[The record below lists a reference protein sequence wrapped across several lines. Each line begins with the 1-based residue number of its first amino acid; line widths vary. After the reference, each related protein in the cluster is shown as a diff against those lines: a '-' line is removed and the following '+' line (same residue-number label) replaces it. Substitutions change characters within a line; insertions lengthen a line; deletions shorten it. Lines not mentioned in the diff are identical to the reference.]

1 MILLFSGHFP
11 FNQDVLPEKY
21 VIFLGLAFGL
31 SAESNLPL
39 IFFFFLNCSFEGKS
53 GLYCFTVCCSA
64 THANGHPS
72 KAHYISNMLYNNYG
86 TKMLLNEKVTVFW
99 MRKQTL
105 REKHS
110 GFRFFTILKSPAS
123 YSISVTVTPMPT
135 GTTFH

>member
-1 MILLFSGHFP
+1 MQPVSTRNLYSKGATFLKSYPFDGGSQKCKATPNLILLFSGNFP

-86 TKMLLNEKVTVFW
+86 TKMLLNEKVTVF
-99 MRKQTL
+99 
-105 REKHS
+105 
-110 GFRFFTILKSPAS
+110 
-123 YSISVTVTPMPT
+123 
-135 GTTFH
+135 